1 MNASRASFFV
11 SEGDIGEQA
20 PEGSHPA
27 RCIAVVDLGTQ
38 TSEFNG
44 EMRSRRALWV
54 QWELPGEAR
63 TTGNFAGE
71 VFRVG
76 SIYTRSLHPK
86 SSLRADLESWRG
98 KSFTP
103 DELKQFDIARLLGSP
118 CLLQVGRNEK
128 GRARVNAVMSLPK
141 GMTVPAAVNDPVL
154 LSLDAFDMSVYAD
167 LPKGIQA
174 MVASSPEYATAT
186 GRPSVARDNAAN
198 TGQTTGNTE
207 PAAVAAA
214 AAAAAGGGDFDD
226 FADDDIPF

>member
-1 MNASRASFFV
+1 MNARASFFV

-27 RCIAVVDLGTQ
+27 RCIAVIDLGTQ

-44 EMRSRRALWV
+44 ETRSRRALWI

-98 KSFTP
+98 KSFTAE
-103 DELKQFDIARLLGSP
+103 ELKQFDIARLLGTP

-128 GRARVNAVMSLPK
+128 GRAKVNAVMSLPK
-141 GMTVPAAVNDPVL
+141 GMTVPACVNDPVL
-154 LSLDAFDMSVYAD
+154 LSLDDFDMATYAD

-174 MVASSPEYATAT
+174 MVSQSPEYQAAT
-186 GRPSVARDNAAN
+186 GKPHLAERGHVADNTPATVA
-198 TGQTTGNTE
+198 TE
-207 PAAVAAA
+207 NA
-214 AAAAAGGGDFDD
+214 FDD

>member
-1 MNASRASFFV
+1 MNANRAQFFV
-11 SEGDIGEQA
+11 SEGEVGEQA

-44 EMRSRRALWV
+44 EMRSRRALWI

-63 TTGNFAGE
+63 TTGAFAGE

-98 KSFTP
+98 KSFTAE
-103 DELKQFDIARLLGSP
+103 ELKQFDIARLLGTP

-141 GMTVPAAVNDPVL
+141 GMTVPACVNDPVL
-154 LSLDAFDMSVYAD
+154 LSLDAFDQSVYAD

-174 MVASSPEYATAT
+174 MVASSPEYSAATGKPQVAQRAEAAQQATAPE
-186 GRPSVARDNAAN
+186 GENAFA
-198 TGQTTGNTE
+198 
-207 PAAVAAA
+207 
-214 AAAAAGGGDFDD
+214 DFE
-226 FADDDIPF
+226 DDDIPF